1 VISVANVLIRGV
13 SEKTLERLKSL
24 AKQHNRSL
32 QQELKEM
39 LENLTTYYPSDIS
52 KRASAIRNTLR
63 KKRISFSDSTE
74 VLREDRCR

>member
-1 VISVANVLIRGV
+1 MANVLIRGI

-39 LENLTTYYPSDIS
+39 LENLTTHYPLDIS
-52 KRASAIRNTLR
+52 QRAGEIR
-63 KKRISFSDSTE
+63 KKLKAKGILYRDSAE
-74 VLREDRCR
+74 LLREDRCR